1 MAYEHVIT
9 LASTLWLISAGAPA
23 GAEARVAY
31 VVDAYGNQ
39 VFPVELATMEVRDPI
54 QVGATPTGIAIR
66 PDGKRAY
73 VANWDSHSVSVI
85 DTRSNTVVAT
95 IPDLITPEQIAVA
108 PDGRTV
114 YVVEVLGHSVA
125 ASTRTR
131 TSS

>member
-1 MAYEHVIT
+1 
-9 LASTLWLISAGAPA
+9 
-23 GAEARVAY
+23 
-31 VVDAYGNQ
+31 
-39 VFPVELATMEVRDPI
+39 
-54 QVGATPTGIAIR
+54 
-66 PDGKRAY
+66 
-73 VANWDSHSVSVI
+73 VI